1 MFLKF
6 IHFLS
11 RLRNLTKIENC
22 LIFIFITVVSHHPV
36 FAGSNVSKSGTV
48 AALILE
54 IPASPRGMALG
65 NAVIANSAD
74 IGVFYWNPALAT
86 NYKHITMGGVN
97 TPWLLGTHFNYF
109 SVIVPTPALTIGAYL
124 STWSMPDMDVRTEYY
139 PEGTGEKFNAGDF
152 VIGLSVARSL
162 TDHFGIGGS
171 IKYIQERIWHSSS
184 NSIALD
190 FGSIFTIDIGNG
202 VRIGAVLKNY
212 GTEMRLKGRDM
223 YHYHDP
229 NEEIDGND
237 ENIISGY
244 ITDSWMLPLLFKIGI
259 STDIINSKRF
269 KWVVEIDGKH
279 PSNNYES
286 LDCGTELEINNIFF
300 IRIGAE
306 KIFLKDEEISF
317 CSGFGIRLPILT
329 KPCFDY
335 AFKDYNDI
343 GVIHSLA
350 LEFGF

>member
-1 MFLKF
+1 MVMCLKYRK
-6 IHFLS
+6 LL
-11 RLRNLTKIENC
+11 LRQKDYIDSLRI
-22 LIFIFITVVSHHPV
+22 IFQEIGERYWFEFDEIGTDGDHVHV
-36 FAGSNVSKSGTV
+36 FVG
-48 AALILE
+48 
-54 IPASPRGMALG
+54 ASPKWAPSRIMQ
-65 NAVIANSAD
+65 VVKSISARQM
-74 IGVFYWNPALAT
+74 FSEYPALAT
-86 NYKHITMGGVN
+86 NYKHVTIGAVN
-97 TPWLLGTHFNYF
+97 TPWLLGTHFNHF

-139 PEGTGEKFNAGDF
+139 PEGTGEKFNASDF

-190 FGSIFTIDIGNG
+190 FGSIFIIDIWNG

-286 LDCGTELEINNIFF
+286 LDCGTEFEINNMFF